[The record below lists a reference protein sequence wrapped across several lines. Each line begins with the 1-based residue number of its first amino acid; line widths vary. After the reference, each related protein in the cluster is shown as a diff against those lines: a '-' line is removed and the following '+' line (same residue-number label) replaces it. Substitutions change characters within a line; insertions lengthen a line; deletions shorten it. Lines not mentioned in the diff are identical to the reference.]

1 MGLFDQ
7 FPYTNFHELN
17 LDWILKALKELEHTI
32 EQFVAINALKY
43 ADPIQWNI
51 ISQYEK
57 NTIVI
62 DPLTGTAYIS
72 VQPVPSGVS
81 LTNTDYWTVVF
92 DLGQFV
98 VKAAKN
104 FCTRYEEATT
114 LTATFSSSVND
125 WIIWGDTLYYA
136 LVNITAGDSYVVD
149 SNIKQFTVED
159 VVGHIQ
165 DLNTTDKSNLVAAI
179 NEVLL
184 TLQNTAGDLDNL
196 TTTDKSNLVA
206 AVNEVI
212 NNIGD
217 LSELTTPAT
226 DNLVNAI
233 NSKESFKVAT
243 TAQVVIYIDGTN
255 GDDDNDGLT
264 NLTPVKTLDKALSFL
279 NSVSSA
285 IRFEFLT
292 TGTYSCSME
301 VISGC
306 FVHFKAD
313 APNIIINFPS
323 SSDITFYDSD
333 FLVLDDIN
341 GGNNFIFN
349 GHRILTVNAHCE
361 CYDVEFNMP
370 FHLEGTNGQF
380 TRCTFDKNCLFTDS
394 YGLVVNSTFN
404 ATSADNNGF
413 TFQHNSHGEFRGI
426 MNYGADYYQQY
437 YAVYV
442 NDSEVVCNC
451 NFTGETAPHTFR
463 LERSKL
469 TSAFSNMP
477 TYVMVGANDIITDY
491 NINST
496 HEAGLSNITPYY
508 DGCNRIGM
516 SIYLYHA
523 NFTVNSAVTTQKV
536 ATLSKAPIL
545 ASFIPISS
553 GSGDDGYLEIT
564 TSGEVIVHNVS
575 TTGSKHAQG
584 MLRILNPSN
593 P

>member
-165 DLNTTDKSNLVAAI
+165 DLNTTDKSNLVAA
-179 NEVLL
+179 
-184 TLQNTAGDLDNL
+184 
-196 TTTDKSNLVA
+196 
-206 AVNEVI
+206 VNEVI

-349 GHRILTVNAHCE
+349 GHRILTVNAHFE